1 MATAIS
7 SEEFSAFRSLVV
19 GLYLKISHVLQ
30 ESSEHSIPV
39 DAVPNTTCS
48 TAFLH
53 MNTCSF
59 PTGKGLARHQVA
71 QNRQEESA
79 SNPTETASSI
89 SSKDTSAIDS
99 VIWANLP
106 PFLPVNPIPT
116 QAYNIPGAD
125 LAKSINALY
134 EEIITWRK
142 NLFPIPFGQQ
152 GKSHTA
158 LLSEWLT
165 LYNNTSF
172 QGIALKVF
180 MVIPALMMQKP
191 FTTTPPFKGL
201 L

>member
-1 MATAIS
+1 MFSKKALNIPFLLMLCLILNAILL
-7 SEEFSAFRSLVV
+7 FYIRILVPSL
-19 GLYLKISHVLQ
+19 LEKVLQ
-30 ESSEHSIPV
+30 DIKWHKI
-39 DAVPNTTCS
+39 
-48 TAFLH
+48 
-53 MNTCSF
+53 
-59 PTGKGLARHQVA
+59 
-71 QNRQEESA
+71 RQEESA
-79 SNPTETASSI
+79 SNPTETDSSI

-99 VIWANLP
+99 VIWANLS

-152 GKSHTA
+152 GKSHTVI
-158 LLSEWLT
+158 LSEWLT

-180 MVIPALMMQKP
+180 MVIPALMMQTP
-191 FTTTPPFKGL
+191 FSTTPPFKEL